1 MEQNPFDVLKQPEPN
16 PDSLRQAIVKI
27 NSASALCSYAGGISF
42 IGEQP
47 EPARPIDVA
56 EQPEA

>member
-1 MEQNPFDVLKQPEPN
+1 MEPNPFDVLKQPKPN

-42 IGEQP
+42 IGEQV
-47 EPARPIDVA
+47 EPVPIDL
-56 EQPEA
+56 EEEPEA